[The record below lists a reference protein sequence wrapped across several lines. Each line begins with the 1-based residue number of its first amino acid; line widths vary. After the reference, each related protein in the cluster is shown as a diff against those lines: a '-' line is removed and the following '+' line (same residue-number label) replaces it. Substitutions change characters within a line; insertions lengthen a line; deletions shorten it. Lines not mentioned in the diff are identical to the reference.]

1 MPHIEN
7 LRRKLQAKIPGEY
20 YLTISGGKN
29 ISTKDL
35 QTNFLTQVDDIAK
48 RIMNERNRNGTDYMF
63 KKDGLEFRAWNL
75 KENSTAVS
83 FSEFDPYEWA
93 ENNELYFMYHQINS
107 LREDNWSISDIM
119 KETGLSRS
127 SVHSYLPYTKV
138 IYNAEELSLYAQRC
152 RTYRKRKQAVK
163 KLQSCMGESIE
174 ILEEILW
181 NTIKVFSGYFF
192 ETAEGKRFCY
202 NVSGDEILVLKSRES
217 ITRVDVTIALKE
229 ILKLN
234 GVVESLQNMK
244 VPGAGYLYPVFL
256 RFGLIRRKGESDGH
270 LSDMDNIQ

>member
-1 MPHIEN
+1 M
-7 LRRKLQAKIPGEY
+7 
-20 YLTISGGKN
+20 
-29 ISTKDL
+29 
-35 QTNFLTQVDDIAK
+35 K
-48 RIMNERNRNGTDYMF
+48 RIKKKPEYDPEKVMEQFTNCIVDAYGTGTD
-63 KKDGLEFRAWNL
+63 N
-75 KENSTAVS
+75 NSLRKISEQFGITLMKTRKILITAGV
-83 FSEFDPYEWA
+83 
-93 ENNELYFMYHQINS
+93 YHTEISDQINS

-119 KETGLSRS
+119 KETDLSRS

>member
-1 MPHIEN
+1 MG
-7 LRRKLQAKIPGEY
+7 RAKKNPEY
-20 YLTISGGKN
+20 DPEKVMEQLTN
-29 ISTKDL
+29 C
-35 QTNFLTQVDDIAK
+35 IADAYGT
-48 RIMNERNRNGTDYMF
+48 GTD
-63 KKDGLEFRAWNL
+63 N
-75 KENSTAVS
+75 NSLRKISEQFGITLMKTRKILITAGV
-83 FSEFDPYEWA
+83 
-93 ENNELYFMYHQINS
+93 YHTEISDQINS
-107 LREDNWSISDIM
+107 LWEDNWSISDIM

-138 IYNAEELSLYAQRC
+138 IYNAEELSLYARRC
-152 RTYRKRKQAVK
+152 RTYRKRKLAVR
-163 KLQSCMGESIE
+163 KLQSCIGGSMG
-174 ILEEILW
+174 ILEETLW

-192 ETAEGKRFCY
+192 ETSEGKRFCY

-217 ITRVDVTIALKE
+217 ITRADVTIALKE

>member
-1 MPHIEN
+1 
-7 LRRKLQAKIPGEY
+7 
-20 YLTISGGKN
+20 
-29 ISTKDL
+29 
-35 QTNFLTQVDDIAK
+35 
-48 RIMNERNRNGTDYMF
+48 
-63 KKDGLEFRAWNL
+63 
-75 KENSTAVS
+75 
-83 FSEFDPYEWA
+83 
-93 ENNELYFMYHQINS
+93 
-107 LREDNWSISDIM
+107 M

-138 IYNAEELSLYAQRC
+138 IYNAEELSLYARRC

-192 ETAEGKRFCY
+192 ETSEGKRFCY
-202 NVSGDEILVLKSRES
+202 SVSGDEILVLKSRES
-217 ITRVDVTIALKE
+217 ITRADVTIALKE

>member
-1 MPHIEN
+1 MQEFDYQHCRVFAFQNPNADHKIAKHCYN
-7 LRRKLQAKIPGEY
+7 TLFTYNGAKI
-20 YLTISGGKN
+20 
-29 ISTKDL
+29 
-35 QTNFLTQVDDIAK
+35 DD
-48 RIMNERNRNGTDYMF
+48 F
-63 KKDGLEFRAWNL
+63 
-75 KENSTAVS
+75 
-83 FSEFDPYEWA
+83 
-93 ENNELYFMYHQINS
+93 INS

>member
-1 MPHIEN
+1 M
-7 LRRKLQAKIPGEY
+7 
-20 YLTISGGKN
+20 
-29 ISTKDL
+29 
-35 QTNFLTQVDDIAK
+35 K
-48 RIMNERNRNGTDYMF
+48 RIKKKPEYDPEKVMGQFTNCIVDAYGTGTD
-63 KKDGLEFRAWNL
+63 N
-75 KENSTAVS
+75 NSLRKISEQFGITLMKTRKILITAGV
-83 FSEFDPYEWA
+83 
-93 ENNELYFMYHQINS
+93 YHTEISDQINL

-138 IYNAEELSLYAQRC
+138 IYNAEELSLYARRC
-152 RTYRKRKQAVK
+152 RTYRKRKLAVK

-174 ILEEILW
+174 ILEETLW

-192 ETAEGKRFCY
+192 ETSEGERFCY

-217 ITRVDVTIALKE
+217 ITRADVTIALKE

>member
-1 MPHIEN
+1 ME
-7 LRRKLQAKIPGEY
+7 QF
-20 YLTISGGKN
+20 
-29 ISTKDL
+29 
-35 QTNFLTQVDDIAK
+35 TNCIVDAYGT
-48 RIMNERNRNGTDYMF
+48 GTD
-63 KKDGLEFRAWNL
+63 N
-75 KENSTAVS
+75 NSLRKISEQFGITLMKTRKILITAGV
-83 FSEFDPYEWA
+83 
-93 ENNELYFMYHQINS
+93 YHTEISDQINS
-107 LREDNWSISDIM
+107 LWEDNWSISDIM

-138 IYNAEELSLYAQRC
+138 IYNAEELSLYARRC
-152 RTYRKRKQAVK
+152 RTYRKRKLAVR
-163 KLQSCMGESIE
+163 KLQSCIGGSMG
-174 ILEEILW
+174 ILEETLW

-192 ETAEGKRFCY
+192 ETSEGKRFCY

-217 ITRVDVTIALKE
+217 ITRADVTIALKE

-270 LSDMDNIQ
+270 LSDMVNIQ

>member
-1 MPHIEN
+1 ME
-7 LRRKLQAKIPGEY
+7 QF
-20 YLTISGGKN
+20 
-29 ISTKDL
+29 
-35 QTNFLTQVDDIAK
+35 TNCIVDAYGT
-48 RIMNERNRNGTDYMF
+48 GTD
-63 KKDGLEFRAWNL
+63 N
-75 KENSTAVS
+75 NSLRKISEQFGITLMKTRKILITAGV
-83 FSEFDPYEWA
+83 
-93 ENNELYFMYHQINS
+93 YHTEISDQINS
-107 LREDNWSISDIM
+107 LWEDNWSISDIM

-138 IYNAEELSLYAQRC
+138 IYNAEELSLYARRC
-152 RTYRKRKQAVK
+152 RTYRKRKLAVR
-163 KLQSCMGESIE
+163 KLQSCIGGSMG
-174 ILEEILW
+174 ILEETLW

-192 ETAEGKRFCY
+192 ETSEGKRFCY

-217 ITRVDVTIALKE
+217 ITRADVTIALKE